1 MGRGVGMRVLVVG
14 LVVLVLLVPLTLLR
28 GLVAERQARAMEVA
42 HEVAAASSG
51 PQRLLGPLLVVDT
64 EVERVVAR
72 TVGEGAAAREEPTVR
87 TEARQRLTPPRQLSM
102 QARIESEPRGR
113 SLFSTLLLHGSHEI
127 RASFQPPVL
136 EPGERVV
143 GARLVLGL
151 GDARGLGAIALRVDD
166 RAAAVEPGTGVRW
179 LPQGVHAPLAAM
191 PEAPLEVAIA
201 LQLSGTGALQVV
213 PVGDETRVAFDSDW
227 PHPGFIGDRLP
238 DAPHITDQG
247 FQARWATTRLSGGFQ
262 QAQARCGAEAE
273 HCPAVEA
280 TAFGVRLVQPVDR
293 YLMTERAMKYGLVV
307 LVLVFGSVF
316 LVEVL
321 QKRSL
326 HPIQYGLVGLALAVF
341 FLLLLSLAEHL
352 GFGLAYLLAASAC
365 SALVAVYLAGALA
378 SRGGGWLALGG
389 LGALYGLLY
398 LLLRSQDHALLLGSL
413 LLFALLAALMLGTR
427 RMRWQGMAPGG

>member
-1 MGRGVGMRVLVVG
+1 M
-14 LVVLVLLVPLTLLR
+14 
-28 GLVAERQARAMEVA
+28 
-42 HEVAAASSG
+42 
-51 PQRLLGPLLVVDT
+51 
-64 EVERVVAR
+64 
-72 TVGEGAAAREEPTVR
+72 
-87 TEARQRLTPPRQLSM
+87 
-102 QARIESEPRGR
+102 
-113 SLFSTLLLHGSHEI
+113 
-127 RASFQPPVL
+127 
-136 EPGERVV
+136 
-143 GARLVLGL
+143 
-151 GDARGLGAIALRVDD
+151 
-166 RAAAVEPGTGVRW
+166 
-179 LPQGVHAPLAAM
+179 
-191 PEAPLEVAIA
+191 
-201 LQLSGTGALQVV
+201 
-213 PVGDETRVAFDSDW
+213 
-227 PHPGFIGDRLP
+227 
-238 DAPHITDQG
+238 
-247 FQARWATTRLSGGFQ
+247 
-262 QAQARCGAEAE
+262 
-273 HCPAVEA
+273 EA

-326 HPIQYGLVGLALAVF
+326 HLIQYGLVGLALAVF

-427 RMRWQGMAPGG
+427 RMRWQGMAPGVMLAATARAGYNFGLPATPGAPTRCSPRTARSPATTPNWPRPSRTNASGRRTTSS